1 MRGFRRIVAWFH
13 IGPCPASFASSGLF
27 RVIECSLPMAYAMG
41 FILSPLRGL
50 GALRKA
56 NAMLPFPQGAQTV
69 ELSNICRFPRRG
81 SARRTGK
88 RPPHYY
94 SLLIWGGDRVTS
106 ARRTAPV
113 PALYACP
120 CIVNAPRF
128 RRRLRRMGWQ
138 QYSRIWGLSRGYR
151 YILYLK
157 QLTAGMRGRA
167 ADFPQESGAFLKVP
181 LNCGSGDWHTGWLG
195 GDGERLEATDGREAP
210 RGTYTSSKIWRGVML
225 RDPSHDSTR

>member
-56 NAMLPFPQGAQTV
+56 NAMLPFPQGAQTI

-94 SLLIWGGDRVTS
+94 SLLIWGGGRVTS
-106 ARRTAPV
+106 ARRP
-113 PALYACP
+113 
-120 CIVNAPRF
+120 PRF
-128 RRRLRRMGWQ
+128 LLFTLVLAS
-138 QYSRIWGLSRGYR
+138 SRPVS
-151 YILYLK
+151 
-157 QLTAGMRGRA
+157 
-167 ADFPQESGAFLKVP
+167 
-181 LNCGSGDWHTGWLG
+181 G
-195 GDGERLEATDGREAP
+195 GDYVVWDGNSTPVYGGCQEVIAT
-210 RGTYTSSKIWRGVML
+210 YCISSN
-225 RDPSHDSTR
+225 